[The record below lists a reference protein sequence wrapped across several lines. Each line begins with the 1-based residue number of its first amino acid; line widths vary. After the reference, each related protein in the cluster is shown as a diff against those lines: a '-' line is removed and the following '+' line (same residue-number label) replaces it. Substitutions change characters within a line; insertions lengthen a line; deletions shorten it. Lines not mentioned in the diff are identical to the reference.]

1 MIYILLSIFCSSCL
15 FLLFKFF
22 DNQKINSFHAI
33 VCNYLVASI
42 FGFSRVDKVSE
53 SITNELWF
61 LHAVFIGV
69 LFISM
74 FYVIAY
80 ASQKIGPSV
89 ASVANKM
96 SVVIPV
102 FFAIILYKDSVSFLK
117 LAGLIVAL
125 LGVYYATRR
134 SSEQLEINK
143 WIALLLILFLFIGN
157 GLLDTYLNFVE
168 KNFLNEVDT
177 YSFAAVIFGSA
188 FIIGIIILFY
198 QIIFLKSK
206 VYLKSIIYG
215 VILGIV
221 NYGSIYFLLKSLQ
234 LPNVE
239 SSVFFPLNNIGIVVS
254 TSIFSFLI
262 FKEKLSF
269 KNVIGISLSVFAIIL
284 ISFSG

>member
-22 DNQKINSFHAI
+22 YNQKINSFHAI

-42 FGFSRVDKVSE
+42 FGFSRVDKISE
-53 SITNELWF
+53 NITSELWF

-80 ASQKIGPSV
+80 ASQNIGPSV

-102 FFAIILYKDSVSFLK
+102 FFAIILYKDSVSLLK
-117 LAGLIVAL
+117 LAGLLIAIV
-125 LGVYYATRR
+125 GVYYATKR
-134 SSEQLEINK
+134 SSEHLEINK
-143 WIALLLILFLFIGN
+143 WLALALILFLFVGN
-157 GLLDTYLNFVE
+157 GLLDAYLNYVE

-177 YSFAAVIFGSA
+177 YSFASVIFGSA
-188 FIIGIIILFY
+188 FIIGLVVLFY
-198 QIIFLKSK
+198 QIIVLKSK
-206 VYLKSIIYG
+206 VDVKSIFYG
-215 VILGIV
+215 VILGMV
-221 NYGSIYFLLKSLQ
+221 NYGSIFFLLKSLQ

-239 SSVFFPLNNIGIVVS
+239 SSVVFPLNNIGIVVS